1 MIYDFVVT
9 HGLPNGLQ
17 QDTWVT
23 VSISFCIH
31 YDISI
36 MYDSVVTHGLPNG
49 LPMYLW
55 YMYFCDICICD
66 NKVGYNPRIKSGLQ
80 LVTRL

>member
-31 YDISI
+31 YGISI

-49 LPMYLW
+49 LRI
-55 YMYFCDICICD
+55 CGICISVIFVFVIIRWVITHGLR
-66 NKVGYNPRIKSGLQ
+66 VGYNS
-80 LVTRL
+80 